1 MSTRSDPSMET
12 ILLAEDH
19 EAVRRCLTRI
29 LHGEGYTVLGVD
41 RGTEALRLWKRH
53 KGPIHLLLTD
63 VRMPEMNGME
73 LAHHIRA
80 EQPTIPILYMSA
92 DPGPALL
99 STLECQ
105 SKTAFLLKPFTS
117 EVLTHTVQ
125 KLLAS
130 GD

>member
-1 MSTRSDPSMET
+1 MET

-19 EAVRRCLTRI
+19 KAVRRILTRI

-41 RGTEALRLWKRH
+41 RGTEALRLWERH
-53 KGPIHLLLTD
+53 EGPIHLLLTD
-63 VRMPEMNGME
+63 VRMPEMDGME
-73 LAHHIRA
+73 LARRIRA
-80 EQPTIPILYMSA
+80 QRPTIPVLYMSA
-92 DPGPALL
+92 SPSRTLL
-99 STLECQ
+99 STLKCE

-117 EVLTHTVQ
+117 EALTHTVQ